1 MEGRDQ
7 GDMVV
12 GMRAGSFDCV
22 SMRNHRSEEY
32 AAESAVVKESSR
44 RSIWK
49 MTPISQRQNVQRVAS
64 TCSLLGSSAS
74 WFDNQ
79 GTSIRISCRIRRE

>member
-44 RSIWK
+44 RSI
-49 MTPISQRQNVQRVAS
+49 
-64 TCSLLGSSAS
+64 CSLLGSSAS

-79 GTSIRISCRIRRE
+79 GTSIRISCRVRRE